1 MCVNRKE
8 KIKYSALMATVGIG
22 SKSPMTKSPVTKA
35 PMTKSPS
42 DKIPHE
48 KIPHD
53 RIPHVKIPR
62 AGPNIRQTRM
72 YVRYYIRVRAL
83 LY

>member
-22 SKSPMTKSPVTKA
+22 SKSPMKKSPG
-35 PMTKSPS
+35 
-42 DKIPHE
+42 E

-53 RIPHVKIPR
+53 KISHDRILHVKIPR
-62 AGPNIRQTRM
+62 AVPNIRQTRRCM
-72 YVRYYIRVRAL
+72 RYYNRLRAL

>member
-22 SKSPMTKSPVTKA
+22 SKSP
-35 PMTKSPS
+35 S

-48 KIPHD
+48 KIP
-53 RIPHVKIPR
+53 RRQNPPR
-62 AGPNIRQTRM
+62 QNPTCQNPPCSPQ
-72 YVRYYIRVRAL
+72 Y
-83 LY
+83 

>member
-1 MCVNRKE
+1 
-8 KIKYSALMATVGIG
+8 MATVGIG
-22 SKSPMTKSPVTKA
+22 S
-35 PMTKSPS
+35 KSPS

-53 RIPHVKIPR
+53 KISHDRILHVKIPR
-62 AGPNIRQTRM
+62 AVPNIRQTRRCM
-72 YVRYYIRVRAL
+72 RYYNRLRAL